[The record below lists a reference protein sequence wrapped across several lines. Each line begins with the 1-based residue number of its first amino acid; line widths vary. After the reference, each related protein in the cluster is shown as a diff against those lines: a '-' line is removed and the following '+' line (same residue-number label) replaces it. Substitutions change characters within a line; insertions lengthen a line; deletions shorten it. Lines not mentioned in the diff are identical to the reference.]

1 MVGSAD
7 TPTAGHWLDARA
19 ENTVTVGPDTPWIH
33 RSANVQEQVDV
44 RRAQGDAEHRSR
56 LSAAEPVTPASTM
69 THVARPSDVDLQL
82 LDAGARTV
90 LANAAASARLEGVEI
105 PVEHEELA
113 AAYLAGTID
122 ADTYRRQIRELTAKE
137 LGIDL

>member
-1 MVGSAD
+1 M
-7 TPTAGHWLDARA
+7 
-19 ENTVTVGPDTPWIH
+19 
-33 RSANVQEQVDV
+33 
-44 RRAQGDAEHRSR
+44 
-56 LSAAEPVTPASTM
+56 
-69 THVARPSDVDLQL
+69 
-82 LDAGARTV
+82 

-122 ADTYRRQIRELTAKE
+122 EDTYRRQVRELTAKE